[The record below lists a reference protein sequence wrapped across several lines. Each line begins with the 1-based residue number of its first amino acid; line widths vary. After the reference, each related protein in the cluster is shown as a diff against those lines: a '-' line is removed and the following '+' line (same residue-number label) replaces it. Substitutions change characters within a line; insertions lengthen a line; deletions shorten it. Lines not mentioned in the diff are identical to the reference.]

1 MLQSDSLD
9 LARRYWSYSN
19 DGSKYAFF
27 AFLAAIIIIFLIFTC
42 MLNVRRIRRGRTPI
56 ISQYLA
62 PPSYYQSQHQS
73 PDANTVPLPAY
84 TEQPNPNQD
93 IGYYDNNGNFIP
105 YSKANG
111 AGGPSVPPGPNGP
124 GEVNGDNQTAPNPFD
139 QQGTGHTS
147 PPYAQAP
154 ATEPIS
160 SPQQA
165 YSRPDDTETYP
176 AYTSHSSSANAPAN
190 YTPPPG
196 PPPTHKKDY

>member
-1 MLQSDSLD
+1 MLQSESLE
-9 LARRYWSYSN
+9 LARRYWTYSN
-19 DGSKYAFF
+19 DGSRYAFF
-27 AFLAAIIIIFLIFTC
+27 AFLAAIIVIFLIFTC

-73 PDANTVPLPAY
+73 PDGNSVPLPTY
-84 TEQPNPNQD
+84 TPQPNPNQD
-93 IGYYDNNGNFIP
+93 IGYYDINGNFIP
-105 YSKANG
+105 YSKAS
-111 AGGPSVPPGPNGP
+111 GPGGPNGP
-124 GEVNGDNQTAPNPFD
+124 VGPNGQSGVNGGSQTAPNPFD
-139 QQGTGHTS
+139 QQGTGQTS
-147 PPYAQAP
+147 SPYAQPP

-160 SPQQA
+160 SPQQV
-165 YSRPDDTETYP
+165 YSRPSDTETYP